1 MVSGAILYSLFRPRP
16 QDSWNR
22 KGIPVQDSWDK
33 GIPVQDLPTAMADR
47 GVWCDLV
54 QSVSAE
60 AAG

>member
-1 MVSGAILYSLFRPRP
+1 MVSGAILYSLFRLRP
-16 QDSWNR
+16 
-22 KGIPVQDSWDK
+22 QDSWDK